1 MFLKTENEE
10 LRSKLLEPEKDI
22 PSSKILLL
30 YAWE

>member
-10 LRSKLLEPEKDI
+10 LRSKLLEPEKI
-22 PSSKILLL
+22 FPSSKILVL